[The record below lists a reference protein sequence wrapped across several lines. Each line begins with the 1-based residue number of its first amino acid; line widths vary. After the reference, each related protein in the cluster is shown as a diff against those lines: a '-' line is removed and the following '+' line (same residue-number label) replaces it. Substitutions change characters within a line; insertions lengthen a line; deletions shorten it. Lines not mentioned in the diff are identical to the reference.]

1 LPSLR
6 VDIAEMLFD
15 ILQKKTQKKA
25 AKKKNEKK
33 IVKIMLS
40 QNLYSK
46 RKKTI
51 KRLSHISKMLFLQP
65 L

>member
-1 LPSLR
+1 
-6 VDIAEMLFD
+6 MLFD